1 MPSSSDMDHEPSR
14 LFDRPG
20 YISLKEYVNDLEG
33 MRRSGPWKLPLGAG
47 DRVHFFFLSLM
58 ARFSWFSDAL
68 YVANPH
74 TWSPSY
80 SIIIAYLKRKGL
92 FDDVVE
98 LSLRYRGYFSYYFR
112 KNVPLNGKTWEI
124 TGQGVSE
131 DRSLALSKS
140 IGEMIERMVTGLH
153 DENTNIMVAS
163 PDELLGAKPVLY
175 PPIYHR
181 FLEVQHATQKK
192 LHQDK
197 KSLISWVLGENILT
211 KERTYIPRQMTSWFY
226 GVRNGK
232 EIMMNPTSS
241 GSACYFSKEG
251 ALLRGLLEVTHRDAF
266 MVHWLTQIPPKVIVR
281 NTLPEKI
288 QAMIRTFED
297 VGLSV
302 YALDITSIPIPSVC
316 VVLIS
321 DQSEIP
327 QVVVSAA
334 SALTFE
340 QSLHNALEEM
350 MTCSS
355 ILFNEDGVQLK
366 DASTVTDPFISNI
379 SKISRQL
386 YWRGKEKVKKFEW
399 FISGGKVSY
408 EDLRKY
414 EILSEENDADKLEKC
429 VEVLKKMGADYYP
442 VAYFPKNDI
451 PANLGLHVAQVYIPK
466 AFPLYLVEQYGT
478 FDSDR
483 LREFATSKGVAQWEL
498 NPLPHMFS

>member
-1 MPSSSDMDHEPSR
+1 MLSSSDMNSEPSK

-20 YISLKEYVNDLEG
+20 YIPLREYVRDLEE
-33 MRRSGPWKLPLGAG
+33 MRRNGPWKLPLGVG
-47 DRVHFFFLSLM
+47 DRIHLFFLSLM

-68 YVANPH
+68 YVVNPQV
-74 TWSPSY
+74 WSPSY
-80 SIIIAYLKRKGL
+80 SVIIAYLKKRGL
-92 FDDVVE
+92 FDDIAE
-98 LSLRYRGYFSYYFR
+98 LSLRYRGYFSYYLR
-112 KNVPLNGKTWEI
+112 KNVPLSGKTWEI

-140 IGEMIERMVTGLH
+140 IGEIVERMVTGLH
-153 DENTNIMVAS
+153 DENTDIVVAS

-181 FLEVQHATQKK
+181 FLEVQHAAQKK
-192 LHQDK
+192 LHRDK

-211 KERTYIPRQMTSWFY
+211 KEKTYIPRQMTSWFY
-226 GVRNGK
+226 GVRSGK
-232 EIMMNPTSS
+232 EVMLNPTSS

-266 MVHWLTQIPPKVIVR
+266 MVHWLTQISPRMIVR
-281 NTLPEKI
+281 GTLPKKI
-288 QAMIRTFED
+288 QAMMQTFED
-297 VGLSV
+297 AGLSV

-316 VVLIS
+316 IVLIS
-321 DQSEIP
+321 SQSEIP

-340 QSLHNALEEM
+340 RSLHNALEEM

-355 ILFNEDGVQLK
+355 SLFSEDEAQSK
-366 DASTVTDPFISNI
+366 DASAVTDPFISNI
-379 SKISRQL
+379 GKTSRQL

-408 EDLRKY
+408 EDLRKN
-414 EILSEENDADKLEKC
+414 EILSEENDADILEKC
-429 VEVLKKMGADYYP
+429 LEVLGKMGADYYP

-451 PANLGLHVAQVYIPK
+451 PAKLGLYVAQVYIPK

-483 LREFATSKGVAQWEL
+483 LREFALSKGVSRWEL